1 MDLRQCP
8 CSGKTLARLLQ
19 PAVMAV
25 LAKGPLHGYRILQE
39 LKSHAM
45 FAGQGPDTTGLYR
58 LLRAMEKQTLVSS
71 TWDTTAAGPAKR
83 HYELTATGRDCLA
96 QWIRTLRDYQES
108 VAALLALAASADQ
121 SARRR
126 ARTVAKRCACK
137 ATTAAAKRRRA
148 P

>member
-8 CSGKTLARLLQ
+8 CSGKTLARLVQ

-25 LAKGPLHGYRILQE
+25 LARGPLHGYRILQE

-58 LLRAMEKQTLVSS
+58 LLRAMEKQALVSS

-83 HYELTATGRDCLA
+83 HYELTPAGRDCLA
-96 QWIRTLRDYQES
+96 QWIRTLRAYQES
-108 VAALLALAASADQ
+108 VAALLAVAAAADQ

-126 ARTVAKRCACK
+126 GRTAAKRCGCTGKTPA
-137 ATTAAAKRRRA
+137 RRR
-148 P
+148 PSSP